1 MLDASS
7 QDRLAQE
14 GRMGEAGIK
23 RQEGRRGWLGTG
35 APQEGIRRATMAQQS
50 RRLSEQNSLNGRME
64 VLLDFGGSHPEE
76 TGSAEDPEAG
86 GGWRTLQ

>member
-7 QDRLAQE
+7 QDSLAQE

-35 APQEGIRRATMAQQS
+35 APQEGIRRATMAQQTETELQFS
-50 RRLSEQNSLNGRME
+50 FIAKLIKRQN
-64 VLLDFGGSHPEE
+64 GGSP
-76 TGSAEDPEAG
+76 
-86 GGWRTLQ
+86 